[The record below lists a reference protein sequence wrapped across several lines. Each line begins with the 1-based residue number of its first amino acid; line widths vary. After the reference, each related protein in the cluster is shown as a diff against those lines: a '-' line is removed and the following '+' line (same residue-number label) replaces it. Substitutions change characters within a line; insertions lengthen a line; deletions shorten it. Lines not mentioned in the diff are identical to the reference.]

1 MQDGTDRTIGRV
13 RLSPSGIRQCAGQC
27 AATRDEP
34 TVIYPGRCLQ
44 SGLHRADAPHQ
55 AEAHLEWHHSCVS
68 ALWAWHYTPC
78 SHRPHMHM
86 APLHTRPY
94 IDFRR
99 QCLRLSVCSAT
110 VASQDTHMSGTSS
123 GATTERDSDWTALS
137 IELPEDSGRTTL
149 AHKLLGSVAPLSY
162 PCPDAL
168 VGSARPDAG
177 RASRP
182 GGRYGFKGSVAMPQ
196 QVWARHCT
204 VTLGSISVFWRRH
217 SHRVGGALFG
227 FTGAP
232 DYLLSTWMDG
242 LATDFRVEAG
252 STAGLADVP
261 PGFSSCSSGRA
272 SSSMLACP
280 LAQSLHPFVHV
291 NILLLHLSSLSIILP
306 AAH

>member
-1 MQDGTDRTIGRV
+1 MCECALGLALYAMQPSPAHACGTI
-13 RLSPSGIRQCAGQC
+13 
-27 AATRDEP
+27 
-34 TVIYPGRCLQ
+34 
-44 SGLHRADAPHQ
+44 
-55 AEAHLEWHHSCVS
+55 AH
-68 ALWAWHYTPC
+68 
-78 SHRPHMHM
+78 
-86 APLHTRPY
+86 APLYRFSQAVPAIERVQCHCSFAGYPY
-94 IDFRR
+94 EWYKQRSYDRARFR
-99 QCLRLSVCSAT
+99 L
-110 VASQDTHMSGTSS
+110 
-123 GATTERDSDWTALS
+123 WTALS
-137 IELPEDSGRTTL
+137 IELPEDSGRTNL

>member
-78 SHRPHMHM
+78 SHRPHMHV

-123 GATTERDSDWTALS
+123 GATTERDSDC
-137 IELPEDSGRTTL
+137 GRL
-149 AHKLLGSVAPLSY
+149 CPSSY
-162 PCPDAL
+162 PKIL
-168 VGSARPDAG
+168 
-177 RASRP
+177 
-182 GGRYGFKGSVAMPQ
+182 GGRLSLTNSSDRWHLCPIRALMP
-196 QVWARHCT
+196 
-204 VTLGSISVFWRRH
+204 
-217 SHRVGGALFG
+217 
-227 FTGAP
+227 
-232 DYLLSTWMDG
+232 
-242 LATDFRVEAG
+242 
-252 STAGLADVP
+252 
-261 PGFSSCSSGRA
+261 
-272 SSSMLACP
+272 
-280 LAQSLHPFVHV
+280 
-291 NILLLHLSSLSIILP
+291 
-306 AAH
+306 